1 MVKLLQT
8 FIFISKPRIKQ
19 INENLLPVIKH
30 MTHTQNKRE
39 TSHAICSQC
48 LVFFGSPTCML
59 LSPIED
65 AYRLQSNRKWKE
77 SGSVK
82 QVNNGLYIIL
92 FYFKKLHHYVADSYH
107 IVNVTSQEV
116 SC

>member
-30 MTHTQNKRE
+30 MTHIQNKRE
-39 TSHAICSQC
+39 RLHTLFA
-48 LVFFGSPTCML
+48 LNVFFGSPTCML

-82 QVNNGLYIIL
+82 QL
-92 FYFKKLHHYVADSYH
+92 KH
-107 IVNVTSQEV
+107 
-116 SC
+116 